1 MSQADFNTIIA
12 SYKNVL
18 IQIATQQSTGS
29 GFYLGQWQLIITNS
43 HVVGNAAEVS
53 IQGKLFPR
61 QMGRVLLKD
70 DKYDLAF
77 IQAPAGIE
85 LPKVELGTENP
96 PHDGDAVLAMGH
108 PFGLNYTST
117 RGVISRVD
125 RIANGIQYIQ
135 IDAAIN
141 PGNSGGPLV
150 DDQGRVIGMNTF
162 IIRGGDNLGFALPAQ
177 YIREALDQY
186 LPLFGTPV
194 VRCNSC
200 STLVSSETIQG
211 KYCPEC
217 GSPIRL
223 IPLPEK
229 APMPDGVSKRIDD
242 ILHALGKDKDLART
256 SFNQWEVK
264 QGDAIVNIV
273 YDAENNLVLAE
284 ALLCSLP
291 TQQFDAVYRFLLE
304 ENAKMRHMS
313 FSLSAQDIFLSTLAY
328 DADLSFE
335 TGRTM
340 LSEIFNLAEV
350 YQKKLIETWQCPLP
364 LDESN

>member
-1 MSQADFNTIIA
+1 MSNPGLNPIIEA
-12 SYKNVL
+12 YKNVL

-29 GFYLGQWQLIITNS
+29 GFYLAPWKLIVTNS
-43 HVVGNAAEVS
+43 HVVGDAAEVS
-53 IQGKLFPR
+53 IQGKQFPR
-61 QMGRVLLKD
+61 QLAKVLLKD
-70 DKYDLAF
+70 DKYDMAF
-77 IQAPAGIE
+77 IQAPHNLQ
-85 LPKVELGTENP
+85 LPEVPLGSLNP
-96 PHDGDAVLAMGH
+96 LHDGDAVLAMGH

-150 DDQGRVIGMNTF
+150 DDEGRIIGMNTF
-162 IIRGGDNLGFALPAQ
+162 IISGGDNLGFALPAN

-186 LPLFGTPV
+186 LPLFGTSV
-194 VRCNSC
+194 VRCSSC
-200 STLVSSETIQG
+200 STLVSAETIQG

-217 GSPIRL
+217 GSFIRL

-242 ILHALGKDKDLART
+242 ILHALGKDKDLARIG
-256 SFNQWEVK
+256 FNQWEVK
-264 QGDAIVNIV
+264 QGNALVNIV
-273 YDAENNLVLAE
+273 YDADNNLVLAE

-291 TQQFDAVYRFLLE
+291 TQQFEAVYRFLLE
-304 ENAKMRHMS
+304 ENARMRHMS
-313 FSLSAQDIFLSTLAY
+313 FSLSGQSIFLSTLAY
-328 DADLSFE
+328 DADISFE

-340 LSEIFNLAEV
+340 LNDIFTSAEQ
-350 YQKKLIETWQCPLP
+350 YQTQLIQTWQCPLP
-364 LDESN
+364 INEAN